1 MQSWFSGGHGEAWK
15 VHEDRRTRRI
25 IGKWEEVASKRH
37 RAESNPRSRSKRTV
51 TKHSRPRLGIERSF
65 LAFSTVRN
73 QRTSDL
79 ARVHKGSV
87 AWYLTASFVGK
98 KYGRHEL
105 RGERFFFFLFYFFF
119 FSPSFSPSP
128 LLPFLRESQTDR
140 IYLIRCE

>member
-119 FSPSFSPSP
+119 FSPSFSPAPSLSLFFGKVKP
-128 LLPFLRESQTDR
+128 TGF
-140 IYLIRCE
+140 I

>member
-87 AWYLTASFVGK
+87 AWYLTTSFVGK

-119 FSPSFSPSP
+119 FFFP
-128 LLPFLRESQTDR
+128 LSLFFGKVKPTGF
-140 IYLIRCE
+140 I